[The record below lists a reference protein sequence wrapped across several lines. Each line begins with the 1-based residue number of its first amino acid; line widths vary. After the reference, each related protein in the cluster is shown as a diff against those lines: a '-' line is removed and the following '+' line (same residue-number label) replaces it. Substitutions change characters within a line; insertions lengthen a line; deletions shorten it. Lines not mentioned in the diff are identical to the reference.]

1 MFRFLVLTAARSGE
15 VRGAA
20 WAEVDIDE
28 RLWIIP
34 GTRMKAGFE
43 HRVPLSSAATAAL
56 TEAREI
62 VDGSSLLFPSVQGKP
77 MSDATLSKLLRENNV
92 GAVPHGFRSSF
103 RDWAAENTSFHREV
117 LEAALAHQVANK
129 VEAAYFRTDLL
140 EKRRALMQQ
149 WGSLPGVSFWRRSF
163 PP

>member
-1 MFRFLVLTAARSGE
+1 MFRFLVLTPARSGE

-77 MSDATLSKLLRENNV
+77 MSALHRGRSTTSTALLLIARGSHCEDAAN
-92 GAVPHGFRSSF
+92 AAHG
-103 RDWAAENTSFHREV
+103 
-117 LEAALAHQVANK
+117 
-129 VEAAYFRTDLL
+129 
-140 EKRRALMQQ
+140 
-149 WGSLPGVSFWRRSF
+149 
-163 PP
+163 